1 MKLKHLE
8 EHNRLKAYKNA
19 VSRTINNKNFEGG
32 MKRLEASIDERF
44 REKSGAAFGGR
55 FQMQRFDSSA
65 VVHANGGKIKRTFSK
80 DLFTV
85 DRGKLRARH
94 DER

>member
-1 MKLKHLE
+1 
-8 EHNRLKAYKNA
+8 
-19 VSRTINNKNFEGG
+19 
-32 MKRLEASIDERF
+32 MKRLAASIDERF
-44 REKSGAAFGGR
+44 REKSGAAFDAT
-55 FQMQRFDSSA
+55 FQMQRFDFSGA
-65 VVHANGGKIKRTFSK
+65 VHANGGKIKRTFSK